1 MVKQT
6 VLPDFKHPV
15 SNVPIPHD
23 QIPNYLNRYF
33 VDTSERLNNDN
44 SQICFP
50 DVAGLYDIE
59 DFLYLENDL
68 PTSDEILYYVN
79 EIDVNKSSSV
89 LDVNTKYCIEATK
102 AIPDILCGI
111 YCTSITTGIFPSA
124 WSLGTVLL
132 LPKSGNLTDAGNW
145 RPITQTSIFAKLFEK
160 IIYNRLSTHFDTHNI
175 FTEYQYGFLPDKST
189 QIASF
194 DLLKNVYSSLNNKK
208 LFGVACLDI
217 SKTFDCINH
226 ELLLHK
232 LCASGLSDK
241 SLIWFTSYLTRS
253 QAVIFYGNL
262 STDIRTK
269 SGIGQGTILGPI
281 LFILYIND
289 IIRNIG
295 GVRINMYADDCVLY
309 FNGNTWECNHSELQQ
324 FLAHIS
330 TWLTQNALKLSVK
343 KSKCL
348 IISSR
353 YCLRSIIRICR

>member
-1 MVKQT
+1 MWY
-6 VLPDFKHPV
+6 
-15 SNVPIPHD
+15 I
-23 QIPNYLNRYF
+23 
-33 VDTSERLNNDN
+33 
-44 SQICFP
+44 
-50 DVAGLYDIE
+50 
-59 DFLYLENDL
+59 LYLHNNG
-68 PTSDEILYYVN
+68 YV
-79 EIDVNKSSSV
+79 SQ
-89 LDVNTKYCIEATK
+89 
-102 AIPDILCGI
+102 
-111 YCTSITTGIFPSA
+111 A
-124 WSLGTVLL
+124 WSLGTALL

-175 FTEYQYGFLPDKST
+175 FTEYQYGFLPDKLT

-226 ELLLHK
+226 KLLLHK

-241 SLIWFTSYLTRS
+241 SLIWFSSYLTRS
-253 QAVIFYGNL
+253 HAVIFYGNL
-262 STDIRTK
+262 STYIRTK

-309 FNGNTWECNHSELQQ
+309 FDGNTWESVHSELQQ
-324 FLAHIS
+324 FSCSYKYLVNPECIK
-330 TWLTQNALKLSVK
+330 TQRKE
-343 KSKCL
+343 
-348 IISSR
+348 I
-353 YCLRSIIRICR
+353 